1 MPTLQFKTSINCANC
16 LRAVTP
22 FLDAEPT
29 VQKWNVDT
37 NNPDKILTVE
47 GENVIPEQVMKAVSQ
62 AGFDIEPKQA
72 A

>member
-29 VQKWNVDT
+29 VETWRVDT
-37 NNPDKILTVE
+37 DNPAKILTVE
-47 GENVIPEQVMKAVSQ
+47 GANPIAEQVMKAVSQ
-62 AGFDIEPKQA
+62 AGFDIEPA
-72 A
+72 

>member
-1 MPTLQFKTSINCANC
+1 MSTLKFKTSINCGNC

-22 FLDAEPT
+22 FLDAEASID
-29 VQKWNVDT
+29 KWQVDT

-47 GENVIPEQVMKAVSQ
+47 GENPIPELIMKAVSQ
-62 AGFDIEPKQA
+62 AGFDIEPVA

>member
-29 VQKWNVDT
+29 VEKWSVDT
-37 NNPDKILTVE
+37 DNPAKILTVE
-47 GENVIPEQVMKAVSQ
+47 GANVIPEQVMKAVAQ
-62 AGFDIEPKQA
+62 AGFDIEPA
-72 A
+72 